1 MLKIILNRLKPQVEK
16 TIAEEQ
22 ADFRAGRS
30 TTEETFNL
38 QILCEKYLQ
47 HLQDLYHVFLD
58 FKKAF
63 NRVWYAALWA
73 TMKTTKQTE
82 EEVGRQ
88 HQGVDKPGVHQVPE
102 GSGEQG
108 KMEETG
114 CEIIC
119 CAPMTVMFKG

>member
-16 TIAEEQ
+16 TIAEGQ

-38 QILCEKYLQ
+38 QTLCEKYLQ
-47 HLQDLYHVFLD
+47 HLQDLYHVYLD
-58 FKKAF
+58 FKKVF

-88 HQGVDKPGVHQVPE
+88 HQGVDKPGVHQVLE
-102 GSGEQG
+102 GSREQG

-119 CAPMTVMFKG
+119 GLMTVMFKG